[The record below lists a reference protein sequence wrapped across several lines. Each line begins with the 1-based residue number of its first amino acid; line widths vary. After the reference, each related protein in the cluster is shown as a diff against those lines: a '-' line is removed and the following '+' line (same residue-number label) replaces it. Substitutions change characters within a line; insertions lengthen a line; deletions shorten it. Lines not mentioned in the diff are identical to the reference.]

1 VTRARPDPTAWRR
14 SSSCESGACVEI
26 ASLGQSIAIRNS
38 ESPEGPCA
46 HLHALAMGDLCH
58 RREGRRLQR
67 RKRAGSR
74 SALRVQRRDRVP
86 LPPSCTAAEFG
97 GRFQLGQHTW
107 PGPPL
112 RGQLHRASQT
122 LRTRKTAKIVIIVN
136 TAVPMPIHMGGSK
149 VTVQVIPR
157 PIWRRCAAVPG
168 QQLVH
173 LDLMI
178 PTCHRSYCAMA
189 EMRKPTPASAKLA
202 RIVP

>member
-1 VTRARPDPTAWRR
+1 VSRSHPWVSRSLFVTPRVPRALVLTCTPWQWEIFVTAVKDGAFNGESWPDHGQRCACSDGIGCRCRRRARRP
-14 SSSCESGACVEI
+14 SSEGDSSW
-26 ASLGQSIAIRNS
+26 AS
-38 ESPEGPCA
+38 
-46 HLHALAMGDLCH
+46 
-58 RREGRRLQR
+58 
-67 RKRAGSR
+67 
-74 SALRVQRRDRVP
+74 
-86 LPPSCTAAEFG
+86 
-97 GRFQLGQHTW
+97 TW

-112 RGQLHRASQT
+112 RGQLHRASQA
-122 LRTRKTAKIVIIVN
+122 LHTRKTAKIVIIVN